1 MIRLVSYAFLA
12 AVLGA
17 VIGYLLADGLPE
29 GAVVGAL
36 LGASIG
42 IIIAMRRASGGA
54 GAAFE
59 YEAAGI
65 HDDNLITTARRN
77 LVREAYRETYDRFS
91 RADLERRLGS
101 ARGRLLADADS
112 RSELGEQFHRLEYG
126 QHASEYRSWLP
137 PQDKAQA
144 YDLQMPPGIR
154 KRKEKPKR
162 KRYG

>member
-1 MIRLVSYAFLA
+1 MIRLLVYTIVG
-12 AVLGA
+12 AVAGA
-17 VIGYLLADGLPE
+17 VIAFALADGLPE
-29 GAVVGAL
+29 GALVGAI
-36 LGASIG
+36 LGGSIG

-54 GAAFE
+54 GPAFE

-77 LVREAYRETYDRFS
+77 LVREAYRQTYDRFS

-101 ARGRLLADADS
+101 ARGRLLADTDS
-112 RSELGEQFHRLEYG
+112 QSELGEQFHRLEYG

-144 YDLQMPPGIR
+144 HDLQMPRGLR
-154 KRKEKPKR
+154 KRKRKPKR
-162 KRYG
+162 YG

>member
-17 VIGYLLADGLPE
+17 VIAYLLAEGLPE
-29 GAVVGAL
+29 GAFVGGL

-54 GAAFE
+54 GPAFE

-77 LVREAYRETYDRFS
+77 LVREAYRETYDRS
-91 RADLERRLGS
+91 TRADLERRLGS
-101 ARGRLLADADS
+101 ARGRMLADANS
-112 RSELGEQFHRLEYG
+112 QSELSEQFHRLEYG
-126 QHASEYRSWLP
+126 PKASDDRSWLP

-144 YDLQMPPGIR
+144 YDLQMPRGLR
-154 KRKEKPKR
+154 KRKRKPKR
-162 KRYG
+162 RP